1 MLRFT
6 RSGTSSAQA
15 KPRIADGAGAKA
27 WLAGMSQPGSIDSLL
42 EIVDVLEA
50 LGARGEESVTA
61 KLHPQKKYAIAER
74 IRGVLLPVL
83 WERAREDSFATLP
96 VPAEFTRSFW
106 TTIDATVALRD
117 CYAWLVSQLPDA
129 IDSAEFAVGAKD
141 AHGSEPPPG
150 AYVSRTEALQR
161 ALETNAQSMLVMQRA
176 RWQVPMT
183 FWERHCVLGQLVR
196 DLDCQDLEINDALRM
211 SSTKTCR
218 AAFVLPVMVALADP
232 ASRSPT
238 EFDVIRMAA
247 QRWSSKMGFRIEA
260 KGDVAQP
267 LGRPV
272 QNPGPSVTLETF
284 ALRFDT
290 QSTMSSIDKRLDA
303 LAAGKTPREVGIG
316 DTLRPQAA
324 RDLLL
329 SLRSRWGAV
338 SPADLGSPDRVWRA
352 APGDAPLMA
361 VVAMPRAKGHQATD
375 LGALNPVSRS
385 AQTYAYHRESH
396 GAAITKPRTMIE
408 SERIEQ
414 LMANAETWSLI
425 AEAPDA
431 FRCLRRHGK
440 PRLALQRLV
449 ALRPGANQPD
459 VPFLI
464 GWIDALTSTL
474 TGQAEGDRVHTDA
487 HQVRIRL
494 APGLPIIVRASVDD
508 AELDYA
514 FLLVPRIAEELPQL
528 KVVPAGSFF
537 PMKSDAS
544 VESRAVDREHGD
556 SWKRAREQPGDY
568 ALVVPHSTFRAG
580 RLLRVVRDGSLAVLR
595 LEELVL
601 RGADFD
607 LARFVLL

>member
-6 RSGTSSAQA
+6 RSETSAAQS
-15 KPRIADGAGAKA
+15 KPRIADGAGAKT

-61 KLHPQKKYAIAER
+61 KLHPQRKYAIAER
-74 IRGVLLPVL
+74 IRSVLLPVL
-83 WERAREDSFATLP
+83 WERAREDAFTTLP

-129 IDSAEFAVGAKD
+129 IDSAEFAVGQRD
-141 AHGSEPPPG
+141 AHGEPPAG

-161 ALETNAQSMLVMQRA
+161 ALEINAQSMLVMQRA
-176 RWQVPMT
+176 RWPVPMA

-232 ASRSPT
+232 ASRSPV
-238 EFDVIRMAA
+238 EFDVTRMAA
-247 QRWSSKMGFRIEA
+247 QRWSTKMGFRIEPKSEA
-260 KGDVAQP
+260 AP
-267 LGRPV
+267 APGRPV
-272 QNPGPSVTLETF
+272 PNPGPTVTLDSYV
-284 ALRFDT
+284 LRFDT
-290 QSTMSSIDKRLDA
+290 QSTISSIDKRLAA
-303 LAAGKTPREVGIG
+303 LAEGKTPREVGIG
-316 DTLRPQAA
+316 DALRPQAA
-324 RDLLL
+324 RDLLQ
-329 SLRSRWGAV
+329 SLRVRWGSV
-338 SPADLGSPDRVWRA
+338 TPADLGAPDRIWRH
-352 APGDAPLMA
+352 APPDTQVM
-361 VVAMPRAKGHQATD
+361 VVVTMPRAGGHQATD
-375 LGALNPVSRS
+375 LGSLNPVSRG
-385 AQTYAYHRESH
+385 AQTYAYHRQAP
-396 GAAITKPRTMIE
+396 GNMTKPRTLIE

-431 FRCLRRHGK
+431 FRCTRRHAK

-449 ALRPGANQPD
+449 ALRPGADEPEA
-459 VPFLI
+459 PFLL
-464 GWIDALTSTL
+464 GWVDALWSSTQEHDDERL
-474 TGQAEGDRVHTDA
+474 HTDA
-487 HQVRIRL
+487 HQVRVRL
-494 APGLPIIVRASVDD
+494 APGLPVIVRASVDD

-514 FLLVPRIAEELPQL
+514 FLLVPRVAEELPQL
-528 KVVPAGSFF
+528 KVVPPGSFF

-544 VESRAVDREHGD
+544 VESKAVDREHGD
-556 SWKRAREQPGDY
+556 SWKRAR
-568 ALVVPHSTFRAG
+568 ALPREYTLVLPHSTYRAG
-580 RLLRVVRDGSLAVLR
+580 RLLRVVREGSLAVLR
-595 LEELVL
+595 LEELMM

-607 LARFVLL
+607 LVRFVPL